1 MILFYFLLINYSLLR
16 FDYAEFDNDIPQ
28 QLEYRTLD
36 ILVLYKSLYRF
47 VLDSLM
53 KYQKERKT
61 NGKEEEFYLYNVFH
75 LLKSK
80 YLTADYRPTS
90 RDVGVSQYNTT
101 LILFVWKT

>member
-1 MILFYFLLINYSLLR
+1 MYTIDLCSIPFSLWKIGKAKAKGKLFGFRRY
-16 FDYAEFDNDIPQ
+16 
-28 QLEYRTLD
+28 
-36 ILVLYKSLYRF
+36 
-47 VLDSLM
+47 
-53 KYQKERKT
+53 
-61 NGKEEEFYLYNVFH
+61 GKEEEFYLYNVFH